1 MNILKEKIEKLFK
14 HYEFGFGD
22 ENYEFKYEIDKKLKF
37 FNVLADKINLNPTE
51 EKLFFFYLFLS
62 YTLKDEV
69 DFYYKSKKVFLR
81 NFIFKKIYSAR
92 YVYRQFDYVSP
103 VSMSFYCPEFYETI
117 NEIFEGEDVSLPY
130 DKKDRAH
137 TVMTKEEK
145 EEMAPFFSV
154 LDEIEEEMKKDE
166 NLNFTTIL
174 AIKWLKSA
182 AYNVEDENWFYT
194 AFRKIEVLESD
205 NVVLDYTDL
214 EKFELDDE
222 MRTSKDAMIWNMLNS
237 RFFLNFKN
245 IDKYI
250 AIDDMFFDKLSDFF
264 KTKEIVE

>member
-1 MNILKEKIEKLFK
+1 
-14 HYEFGFGD
+14 
-22 ENYEFKYEIDKKLKF
+22 
-37 FNVLADKINLNPTE
+37 
-51 EKLFFFYLFLS
+51 
-62 YTLKDEV
+62 
-69 DFYYKSKKVFLR
+69 
-81 NFIFKKIYSAR
+81 
-92 YVYRQFDYVSP
+92 
-103 VSMSFYCPEFYETI
+103 MSFYCPEFYETI